1 MQLEI
6 NGKLRKLQWG
16 TGALE
21 DLCDRLDM
29 SLQDID
35 VAVITNENK
44 ILNQLAYSALRN
56 GADINDEDLDF
67 NYKFFLAWLDEQPQ
81 EKGVE
86 IMQDFLE
93 SKILG
98 RTMKDRFDEIIERL
112 DVADSKMGNSKSPK
126 KKSTL

>member
-6 NGKLRKLQWG
+6 NGKQRKLQWG

-35 VAVITNENK
+35 VAIITNENK
-44 ILNQLAYSALRN
+44 VLNQLAYSALRN
-56 GADINDEDLDF
+56 GADINDEEIEF
-67 NYKFFLAWLDEQPQ
+67 NYKFFLAWLDEQP
-81 EKGVE
+81 EGIGTE
-86 IMQDFLE
+86 IMTDFLN

-98 RTMKDRFDEIIERL
+98 RTMQERFNEIIERL
-112 DVADSKMGNSKSPK
+112 DVADAKIGSPKTAK
-126 KKSTL
+126 KKSTP